1 MCLIRMFNFR
11 YNWTNLQTT
20 RLLLIWICWFHLFC
34 KFLNYFFT
42 LDKGIL
48 KYNNIDTTSSL
59 YKQVYL
65 TIFMIC
71 PFYLSSCLGPGG
83 CKNIAIHTCH
93 TAFLRNSTLLLGT
106 DGQCFLQV
114 IGWYWEEFWTFL
126 QNTVDPVILQEL
138 YTCIYIFA
146 FYIKNIKFLI

>member
-1 MCLIRMFNFR
+1 M
-11 YNWTNLQTT
+11 
-20 RLLLIWICWFHLFC
+20 
-34 KFLNYFFT
+34 NYFFT

-106 DGQCFLQV
+106 DGQWFFASNWMILRRVLDIFTKHCRPCHFTRTVYMYLHLCFLHNKHQIFNIV
-114 IGWYWEEFWTFL
+114 FLFLAQIGKT
-126 QNTVDPVILQEL
+126 TVFNPL
-138 YTCIYIFA
+138 
-146 FYIKNIKFLI
+146 KNLHLG